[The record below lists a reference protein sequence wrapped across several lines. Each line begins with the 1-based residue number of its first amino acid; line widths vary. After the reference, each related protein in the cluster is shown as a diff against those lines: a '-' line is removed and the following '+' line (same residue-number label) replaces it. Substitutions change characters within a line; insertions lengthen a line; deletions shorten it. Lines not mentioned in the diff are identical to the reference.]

1 MSYLSPVKPQ
11 YQAIVIPQDRPVY
24 RVGEDKFYGSDDR
37 LYEENDLI
45 EYDDEPNES
54 FTPMNDLAMAE
65 MKKYLKKLDA
75 AGQKVAEK
83 LGVAWTS
90 REDAF
95 ENAQML
101 AKEDAKKINLISAK
115 PTPTVMGAKKRGR
128 PPVNKLNEGGSA
140 PLMGATPNLS
150 LKD

>member
-11 YQAIVIPQDRPVY
+11 YQTIVIPQERPVY

-45 EYDDEPNES
+45 EYDDEPNEN
-54 FTPMNDLAMAE
+54 FIPMNALATEQMR
-65 MKKYLKKLDA
+65 KYLKKLDA

-95 ENAQML
+95 ENAQQL
-101 AKEDAKKINLISAK
+101 AKEDAKKINLISVK
-115 PTPTVMGAKKRGR
+115 ETPTVMGAKKRGR
-128 PPVNKLNEGGSA
+128 PPINKINSDFVA
-140 PLMGATPNLS
+140 PVMGATPNLS

>member
-1 MSYLSPVKPQ
+1 MSYLSPVKLQ
-11 YQAIVIPQDRPVY
+11 YQTIVIPQDRPVY

-45 EYDDEPNES
+45 EYDDEPNEN
-54 FTPMNDLAMAE
+54 FTPMNDLAMTE

-101 AKEDAKKINLISAK
+101 AKEDAKKINLISDK
-115 PTPTVMGAKKRGR
+115 KTPTVMGTKKRGR
-128 PPVNKLNEGGSA
+128 PPITKLNDGGVA
-140 PLMGATPNLS
+140 PVMGATPNLS

>member
-11 YQAIVIPQDRPVY
+11 FQQIVIPQERPVY

-45 EYDDEPNES
+45 EYDDEPNEN
-54 FTPMNDLAMAE
+54 FTPMNSLAMAQ
-65 MKKYLKKLDA
+65 MKTYLKKLDA

-95 ENAQML
+95 ENAQQL

-115 PTPTVMGAKKRGR
+115 PAPTVMGAKKRGR
-128 PPVNKLNEGGSA
+128 PPINKINSDFVT
-140 PLMGATPNLS
+140 PVMGADNNLS

>member
-1 MSYLSPVKPQ
+1 MTYLSPVKPQ
-11 YQAIVIPQDRPVY
+11 YQTVVIPQERPVY

-45 EYDDEPNES
+45 EYDDEPNEN
-54 FTPMNDLAMAE
+54 FIPMNSLATAK
-65 MKKYLKKLDA
+65 MKQYLKKLDL

-95 ENAQML
+95 ENAQQL

-115 PTPTVMGAKKRGR
+115 ETPTVMGAKKRGR
-128 PPVNKLNEGGSA
+128 PPINKINSDVVT
-140 PLMGATPNLS
+140 PVMGADNLS

>member
-11 YQAIVIPQDRPVY
+11 YQSIVIPQERPVY

-45 EYDDEPNES
+45 EYDDEPNEN
-54 FTPMNDLAMAE
+54 FIPMNDLAKAKMRT
-65 MKKYLKKLDA
+65 YLKKLDV

-95 ENAQML
+95 ENAQQL

-115 PTPTVMGAKKRGR
+115 AAPTVMGAKKRGR
-128 PPVNKLNEGGSA
+128 PPINKINSDVVT
-140 PLMGATPNLS
+140 PVMGADNLS